1 MRRTVNGILR
11 QAKPPKPNTTKD
23 MQVARK
29 NLKQDDT
36 ITILPADKGRAS
48 VVLDT
53 NIYHNKMKT
62 LIETG
67 PYRLLNKDRTE
78 RLSRKLTDKTG
89 TYGLLLLR
97 PLRFRSTLTKR
108 GIFLFGERLSLLIVT
123 PTGTHVG
130 SKRLSISDFIP
141 TTSIEIA
148 ESTSSKLGYPR
159 SNNTT
164 ADL

>member
-108 GIFLFGERLSLLIVT
+108 GIFLFGSR
-123 PTGTHVG
+123 
-130 SKRLSISDFIP
+130 
-141 TTSIEIA
+141 
-148 ESTSSKLGYPR
+148 
-159 SNNTT
+159 
-164 ADL
+164 

>member
-1 MRRTVNGILR
+1 
-11 QAKPPKPNTTKD
+11 
-23 MQVARK
+23 MQVALK

-78 RLSRKLTDKTG
+78 RLSRKLTDK
-89 TYGLLLLR
+89 L
-97 PLRFRSTLTKR
+97 
-108 GIFLFGERLSLLIVT
+108 LSLKQIGHLSETNYNKIKQGT
-123 PTGTHVG
+123 NSHLGSIAYLRYTSPTHH
-130 SKRLSISDFIP
+130 
-141 TTSIEIA
+141 
-148 ESTSSKLGYPR
+148 
-159 SNNTT
+159 
-164 ADL
+164 